1 MTNFRHVIADDLA
14 LLPPLPRHA
23 DAAFAATDASR
34 DTLRRWLPWVDGT
47 KTADDT
53 AAFLRDRCRAQG
65 RKRGMTCLVEH
76 RGEVAGTVGL
86 NRIDPRDRAAEVGYW
101 LADAHVGRGVMTR
114 CVRALLSHTHG
125 PLRLPRATVRV
136 AVGNARS
143 RGVPERLRLPLEAT
157 LANGMVLPN
166 GTASD
171 EALYASVDDS
181 GRGDPIEFALPTA
194 NPAVS
199 LALQQPHHARAVFA
213 LIDAERDRLGRWLR
227 FVGRMRSRR
236 DARGFVRRGWDG
248 MAGEDRVQTVILL
261 DGAVVGGI
269 YCGGMA
275 GVDRRGAIGYWLS
288 QQAEGRGVMSAA
300 LRALCG
306 HVWSAWPRVV
316 RLQLR
321 VSPENERSVKLAGAC
336 GFACEGRLRLDYR
349 VAGVAGDS
357 LLFGLPRR

>member
-1 MTNFRHVIADDLA
+1 MRDFGHEIDGDLA

-23 DAAFAATDASR
+23 DALFAATDASR
-34 DTLRRWLPWVDGT
+34 ETLRRRLPWVDGT
-47 KTADDT
+47 KSADDT

-65 RKRGMTCLVEH
+65 RRRGMTCLIEH

-86 NRIDPRDRAAEVGYW
+86 NTIDPRDRAAEVGYW
-101 LADAHVGRGVMTR
+101 LADPHVGHGVMTR
-114 CVRALLSHTHG
+114 CVRALLAHTHG
-125 PLRLPRATVRV
+125 PLRLPRAAVRV
-136 AVGNARS
+136 AVDNARS
-143 RGVPERLRLPLEAT
+143 RAVPERLGLPLEAT
-157 LANGMVLPN
+157 LANGMVLPD

-181 GRGDPIEFALPTA
+181 GTGDPIEFALPTA

-213 LIDAERDRLGRWLR
+213 LIDTERDRLGRYLR
-227 FVGRMRSRR
+227 FVGRMRTRR
-236 DARGFVRRGWDG
+236 QARGFVRRGWDG
-248 MAGEDRVQTVILL
+248 MADGDRVQAVILL

-269 YCGGMA
+269 GCGGMT
-275 GVDRRGAIGYWLS
+275 GVDRRGEVGYWLS

-300 LRALCG
+300 LRALCD

-321 VSPENERSVKLAGAC
+321 VSPENGRSVRLAEAC

-349 VAGVAGDS
+349 VGGVAGDS